1 MTTLLLL
8 LACTKTTPP
17 VAAVSANPP
26 AIAST
31 DVDASSP
38 LADQV
43 TAGVGDEALAALL
56 LDDWEATARRSPG
69 WATELGDDRFADQ
82 ITDPSLDAR
91 DAWLEGVQGRV
102 DRAVAL
108 EQLEPADA
116 VTRDLFVTERQA
128 DLDAAVCRDDEWMI
142 SPRWNVLTAID
153 NLGLDAK
160 VDHAGESEAL
170 LARFA
175 AYGDSVKV
183 QAENLRSGARDG
195 LVANRTTI
203 EKVVEQLDKGLTVP
217 TEEHPVVTVV
227 LPDDVDATA
236 WRARARAILDEQ
248 VRPALV
254 AYRDVIANELEPLG
268 RTGTEEGLTGLPI
281 GEACY
286 AARISMHT
294 SSDQAAD
301 GFHETGLAE
310 LERIHDEF
318 RDLGERV
325 FGTRDLQAIFER
337 LRTDPEL
344 RFATADEI
352 EATARDA
359 LARAEAAVPDVFGR
373 LPETPCEVERVPAV
387 QAPYT
392 TIAYYR
398 GPAPGDERPGR
409 YYVNTYAPETRPRF
423 EAEVL
428 AFHESVPGHHLQ
440 IALNS
445 EIEELPLFRK
455 HARVTVFV
463 EGWGLYSERL
473 SDELGLYS
481 GDTDRLG
488 MLSFDS
494 WRASRLV
501 VDTGIHHLGWTRE
514 AAEQFMLENTPL
526 AANNIA
532 NEIDRYITTPGQAL
546 AYKTGQL
553 EILRMRAEAEEAL
566 GDAFVLSDFH
576 DVVLG
581 GGALPMPMLQDRV
594 DAWVQVAL
602 GTQ

>member
-1 MTTLLLL
+1 MTLLLL
-8 LACTKTTPP
+8 LACTKTPP
-17 VAAVSANPP
+17 VAAVSADPP
-26 AIAST
+26 SVVAAPTS
-31 DVDASSP
+31 DSP
-38 LADQV
+38 LADEV
-43 TAGVGDEALAALL
+43 IAGVSDPALQQLL
-56 LDDWEATARRSPG
+56 LDDWEAMARESPG
-69 WATELGDDRFADQ
+69 WATELGDDRFTDQ
-82 ITDPSLDAR
+82 IDDPSLEARDASLAGVQERVDRAQALEGLDAR
-91 DAWLEGVQGRV
+91 DTI
-102 DRAVAL
+102 
-108 EQLEPADA
+108 
-116 VTRDLFVTERQA
+116 TRDLYVSERQA
-128 DLDAAVCRDDEWMI
+128 DLDGAVCRDEEWVI

-160 VDHAGESEAL
+160 IDHAGEAEAL
-170 LARFA
+170 LARFE
-175 AYGDSVKV
+175 AYADSVRV
-183 QAENLRSGARDG
+183 RGENLRAGARDG

-203 EKVVEQLDKGLTVP
+203 DKVVEQLDKGLAVP
-217 TEEHPVVTVV
+217 TDEHPVVTVV
-227 LPDDVDATA
+227 LPDDVDAPA
-236 WRARARAILDEQ
+236 WRARAREILDEQ

-254 AYRDVIANELEPLG
+254 VYRDIIANEIRPVG
-268 RTGTEEGLTGLPI
+268 RTGEEGLTGLPI

-286 AARISMHT
+286 AARIRTHT
-294 SSDQAAD
+294 STERPPEA
-301 GFHETGLAE
+301 FHQTGLDE
-310 LERIHDEF
+310 LERIHAEF
-318 RDLGERV
+318 VDLGEKV
-325 FGTRDLQAIFER
+325 LGTRDLAEIFER

-344 RFATADEI
+344 RFETAE
-352 EATARDA
+352 EVENTAREA
-359 LARAEAAVPDVFGR
+359 LARAEEAVPEVFGR
-373 LPETPCEVERVPAV
+373 LPETPCEVERVPDV

-398 GPAPGDERPGR
+398 GPAPGDGRPGR

-445 EIEELPLFRK
+445 ELDGLPLFRK

-481 GDTDRLG
+481 GDVDRLG

-514 AAEQFMLENTPL
+514 QAEQFMLENTPL

-532 NEIDRYITTPGQAL
+532 NEVDRYITTPGQAL

-553 EILRMRAEAEEAL
+553 EILRMRREAEEAL
-566 GDAFVLSDFH
+566 GERFDLSAFH
-576 DVVLG
+576 DVLLG
-581 GGALPMPMLQDRV
+581 GGALPMPMLEARI
-594 DAWVQVAL
+594 DAWVAAQP
-602 GTQ
+602 

>member
-8 LACTKTTPP
+8 LACTKPTPP
-17 VAAVSANPP
+17 AAAVSADPP
-26 AIAST
+26 AIAAPDPS
-31 DVDASSP
+31 DSP
-38 LADQV
+38 IADQV
-43 TAGVGDEALAALL
+43 VAGVADEGLRQLL

-82 ITDPSLDAR
+82 ITDASLDAR
-91 DAWLEGVQGRV
+91 DAWLLGVQERV
-102 DRAVAL
+102 ERARAFTAL
-108 EQLEPADA
+108 SPDDA
-116 VTRDLFVTERQA
+116 LTRDLFVAERQA
-128 DLDAAVCRDDEWMI
+128 DLDVGVCRDDEWEL

-153 NLGLDAK
+153 NLGLDAN
-160 VDHAGESEAL
+160 VDHAGEAEAL
-170 LARFA
+170 LARFE
-175 AYGDSVKV
+175 AYADSVRV
-183 QAENLRSGARDG
+183 QTDNLRAGARDG

-203 EKVVEQLDKGLTVP
+203 DKVVEQLDHGLTVP
-217 TEEHPVVTVV
+217 TGEHPVVTVI
-227 LPDDVDATA
+227 LPDDVDAPA
-236 WRARARAILDEQ
+236 WRARARAILDER

-254 AYRDVIANELEPLG
+254 AYRDVIANELRPLG
-268 RTGTEEGLTGLPI
+268 RTGAEVGLTGLPI

-286 AARISMHT
+286 AARIRMHT
-294 SSDQAAD
+294 SSDQPAD
-301 GFHETGLAE
+301 TFHQTGLAE
-310 LERIHDEF
+310 LERIHGEF
-318 RDLGERV
+318 RALGEAV
-325 FGTRDLQAIFER
+325 FGTQDLAVIFER

-344 RFATADEI
+344 RFETAEEV
-352 EATARDA
+352 EATAREA
-359 LARAEAAVPDVFGR
+359 LARAEEAVPDVFGR
-373 LPETPCEVERVPAV
+373 LPETPCEVERVPEV

-445 EIEELPLFRK
+445 ELDELPLFRK

-481 GDTDRLG
+481 GDLDRLG

-501 VDTGIHHLGWTRE
+501 VDTGIHHLGWTR
-514 AAEQFMLENTPL
+514 AQAEQFMLENTPL

-532 NEIDRYITTPGQAL
+532 NEVDRYITTPGQAL

-553 EILRMRAEAEEAL
+553 EILRMRREAEEAL
-566 GDAFVLSDFH
+566 GDAFDLSDFH
-576 DVVLG
+576 DAVLG
-581 GGALPMPMLQDRV
+581 GGALPMPMLDERM
-594 DAWVQVAL
+594 DAWVSARRPAP
-602 GTQ
+602 